1 MPNNQTPAGFD
12 ALGLPDFVL
21 RKLSKHG
28 FHTPTPIQQRAIPV
42 LMEGRDVVGIAQ
54 TGTGK
59 TLAFA
64 LPMIACLER
73 GDLGLI
79 LAPTRELAH
88 QIEEVYR
95 KLGVH
100 STLIVG
106 GAPMRMQVQALKSAP
121 DVIVATPG
129 RLLDHIEQRTIDL
142 RCVTMLVLDEA
153 DRMLDMGFLPSI
165 KRIIADTLDDRQTM
179 LFSATMPT
187 EIANL
192 AKQYMYEPE
201 WVQVSR
207 SGETIDEIEQEMIVV
222 AKDKKIAVLKSIL
235 RDYRGTILVFSR
247 TRHGARRL
255 ARLVRDQGHSA
266 AEIHADRT
274 LIQRR
279 AALKGFQEGRYRVL
293 VATDIAARGIDVKNI
308 GMVLNFD
315 VPNSPED
322 YVHRIGRTGRAGQS
336 GIAVT
341 IATPDQHEEVRGIEK
356 FIKAQIP
363 MSDRSEG
370 GFAAVQPK
378 PRARGGRRKSGT
390 VWRSPRRGRAS

>member
-1 MPNNQTPAGFD
+1 
-12 ALGLPDFVL
+12 
-21 RKLSKHG
+21 
-28 FHTPTPIQQRAIPV
+28 
-42 LMEGRDVVGIAQ
+42 
-54 TGTGK
+54 
-59 TLAFA
+59 
-64 LPMIACLER
+64 
-73 GDLGLI
+73 
-79 LAPTRELAH
+79 
-88 QIEEVYR
+88 
-95 KLGVH
+95 
-100 STLIVG
+100 
-106 GAPMRMQVQALKSAP
+106 
-121 DVIVATPG
+121 
-129 RLLDHIEQRTIDL
+129 
-142 RCVTMLVLDEA
+142 
-153 DRMLDMGFLPSI
+153 
-165 KRIIADTLDDRQTM
+165 
-179 LFSATMPT
+179 
-187 EIANL
+187 
-192 AKQYMYEPE
+192 
-201 WVQVSR
+201 
-207 SGETIDEIEQEMIVV
+207 MIVV